1 MKAGKAKNYAKRFFS
16 FGAFAYLC
24 TRKNENG
31 TLTEW
36 LGSGLQ
42 NRVQQFESARYLT
55 NKSSSPH
62 LESCSY
68 SLQYAMAWITC
79 AMAWITCAMAWI
91 MCAAFLITKHKGQF
105 MCAMSYDYARGVLD
119 NVA

>member
-1 MKAGKAKNYAKRFFS
+1 MCCGRIFVRESRKSEKLCEKIFFFWCFRLS
-16 FGAFAYLC
+16 LHPQ
-24 TRKNENG
+24 NENG

-62 LESCSY
+62 LESCSF

-79 AMAWITCAMAWI
+79 AAL
-91 MCAAFLITKHKGQF
+91 LITKHKGQF
-105 MCAMSYDYARGVLD
+105 MCAMYYDYVRGGLD
-119 NVA
+119 YVA